1 MRANPFHSGNRT
13 FKPNRLFGVK
23 FRSECM
29 MCSDWRRGQKLS
41 NASKHYDKVAAHVYL
56 PDDPNRR
63 HLLFFRV
70 GATGAEHIGQR
81 VVTLMTRVLKDVRVV
96 R

>member
-1 MRANPFHSGNRT
+1 M
-13 FKPNRLFGVK
+13 
-23 FRSECM
+23 
-29 MCSDWRRGQKLS
+29 
-41 NASKHYDKVAAHVYL
+41 YL

-81 VVTLMTRVLKDVRVV
+81 VVTLMTRVLEDVRVV
-96 R
+96 RQSENRYDRRPGSGERLRIFDRHRIPHRVRIHALETFH